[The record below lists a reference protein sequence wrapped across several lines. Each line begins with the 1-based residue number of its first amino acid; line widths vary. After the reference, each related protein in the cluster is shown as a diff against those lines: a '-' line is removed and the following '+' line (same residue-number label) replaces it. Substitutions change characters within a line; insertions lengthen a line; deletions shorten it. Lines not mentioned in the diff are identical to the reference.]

1 MALIKCEKCGKEISD
16 KAKACPQCGHPLTS
30 RTADPD
36 QALPVICEEC
46 GAQIPKHADAC
57 PNCGCPVAAAETPS
71 ESAPQKVEVTGVS
84 LPKVQKKRMIMIA
97 AAAAAV
103 LAVVLIGNGVR
114 QQQLQARTQ
123 QLAEEYAA
131 NMEAASQTM
140 LLGAIDAE
148 NTGNLIKSVWYN
160 SIYEERDSETD
171 KYTRPNGYFVSDFND
186 ALANLFADSD
196 FQDTIASIE
205 PNQQLVSDLMKDL
218 RNPPEEFEDAYEAL
232 GELYDAYTALTNLTT
247 NPSGSLTT
255 FSQDFND
262 ADSEMANRYDT
273 MSLYLND

>member
-1 MALIKCEKCGKEISD
+1 
-16 KAKACPQCGHPLTS
+16 
-30 RTADPD
+30 
-36 QALPVICEEC
+36 
-46 GAQIPKHADAC
+46 
-57 PNCGCPVAAAETPS
+57 
-71 ESAPQKVEVTGVS
+71 
-84 LPKVQKKRMIMIA
+84 MI
-97 AAAAAV
+97 AAAAV

-186 ALANLFADSD
+186 A
-196 FQDTIASIE
+196 
-205 PNQQLVSDLMKDL
+205 
-218 RNPPEEFEDAYEAL
+218 
-232 GELYDAYTALTNLTT
+232 
-247 NPSGSLTT
+247 
-255 FSQDFND
+255 
-262 ADSEMANRYDT
+262 DSEMANRYDT